1 MVNISYV
8 SCVEES
14 KGLDTLLE
22 IARILQAEHV
32 DKYVKID
39 FYGQKK
45 DHFFDEHLADIAM
58 FEYTGLLQPEE
69 VIPTLQEY
77 DALIFPSHYVGKG
90 CPGILVEAL
99 SAGLPIIASNWK
111 YNSEFVTNGL
121 NGFHCETFNPKAYVD
136 AIIQLCNEPLRQ
148 RMSKS
153 AYAKSEIFSADKAR
167 KQMDIYSSR
176 I

>member
-1 MVNISYV
+1 MLKISYV
-8 SCVEES
+8 SRVEES

-45 DHFFDEHLADIAM
+45 DRFFDEHLADIAM
-58 FEYTGLLQPEE
+58 FEYKGQLQPEE
-69 VIPTLQEY
+69 VIPTLHEY
-77 DALIFPSHYVGKG
+77 DALIFPSHYAGEG

-99 SAGLPIIASNWK
+99 SAGLPIIASDWK

-121 NGFHCETFNPKAYVD
+121 NGFLCETFNPKAYVD
-136 AIIQLCNEPLRQ
+136 AIIQLSNEPLRQ
-148 RMSKS
+148 RMSKN
-153 AYAKSEIFSADKAR
+153 AYAKSEIFSANKAR
-167 KQMDIYSSR
+167 QLLKKYTPQI
-176 I
+176 